1 MVIYTIVGDFG
12 KSKCEKLSRDFD
24 MRKKPRKPKLVF
36 AHWWFYGGLVAVW
49 FWVLAEIVMCTGP
62 A

>member
-24 MRKKPRKPKLVF
+24 MRKKPRKPKVVF
-36 AHWWFYGGLVAVW
+36 AHW
-49 FWVLAEIVMCTGP
+49 
-62 A
+62 